1 MEKPMNAKLRAL
13 GTVFVILV
21 AAALCAED
29 GHPGLLS
36 TPELKQVVPAVY
48 FFRGQSATVQI
59 RNSSGFRAAGGK
71 LVFAALV
78 DTSGYAHD
86 VAEKYQGLLITEVKI
101 SLGGKELPPGAYGFG
116 FVESKGLIVM
126 DVGANDLIMVPT
138 TLDEQLRH
146 PVPLKMEVDGKGYRF
161 YSGRKWVALQPL

>member
-1 MEKPMNAKLRAL
+1 MNSIARAFAVVL
-13 GTVFVILV
+13 LMCTTALV
-21 AAALCAED
+21 AQSAK
-29 GHPGLLS
+29 PGPLS

-59 RNSSGFRAAGGK
+59 RNASGFRAANGK

-101 SLGGKELPPGAYGFG
+101 SLGDKELVPGAYGFG
-116 FVESKGLIVM
+116 FVDDGKLIVM
-126 DVGANDLIMVPT
+126 DVGANDVLTAAT
-138 TLDEQLRH
+138 TVDEQLRH
-146 PVPLKMEVDGKGYRF
+146 PVPLKIEADGKGYRF
-161 YSGRKWVALQPL
+161 YSGRKYVGLKAE